1 MRISISAQSWASV
14 PPVPAWKVRMALLA
28 VQHRHQLQFVDGFLN
43 SLNGLF
49 ALGGQCGIVLLLDHL
64 EQGLGFLVL
73 GGQFAE
79 TLELVLHFAHLADD
93 LLAAGL
99 VIVKAGQSHLM
110 LQLGQTLLAGFD
122 RKCIAQVIYR
132 GFHSPEFCF

>member
-1 MRISISAQSWASV
+1 MV
-14 PPVPAWKVRMALLA
+14 VLA
-28 VQHRHQLQFVDGFLN
+28 VQHRHQLQLVDGFFHTLHGFLAL
-43 SLNGLF
+43 SGQGRIILF
-49 ALGGQCGIVLLLDHL
+49 LDHL
-64 EQGLGFLVL
+64 QQGLGFLVL
-73 GGQFAE
+73 GLQLAEALQF
-79 TLELVLHFAHLADD
+79 VFHFAHLADD

-132 GFHSPEFCF
+132 GFHPPEFCF